1 VSQREPRP
9 TRRSFLADVAA
20 GAAAGAALP
29 ATLACA
35 AASGPVPSSADRPS
49 SRGADGEAR
58 CIASDNGLAA
68 VATAHAAM
76 LRGESPVDAAV
87 SGVNLNELD
96 PEDNTV
102 GYGGLPNE
110 EGVVEL
116 DAAVMDGRTHRAGAV
131 ASLRNIKT
139 PSRVA
144 LKVMRRSDHV
154 LLVGEGAL
162 RFARAHGFIEEN
174 LLTEKS
180 RKLWLYWKETLS
192 GRDDWFPPTDD
203 EIANDPV
210 LRHRPTGTIHLS
222 ARDLNGDFGCTTTTS
237 GLAFKIPGRVG
248 DSPLIGDGL
257 YLDNDVGSAG
267 GTGRGEA
274 SILACGAFA
283 VVERM
288 RAGRAPLDA
297 CLDVL
302 ARVVDQSRRNG
313 NADGDGR
320 PTFNLSLYAL
330 AKDGRYGSASLI
342 AGPKFAVADS
352 SGARLESGGHLFD
365 AK

>member
-1 VSQREPRP
+1 MHESPS
-9 TRRSFLADVAA
+9 TRRSFLAAVAA
-20 GAAAGAALP
+20 GAAVP

-35 AASGPVPSSADRPS
+35 AAQATEPTAAAG
-49 SRGADGEAR
+49 GAVGAGGDAR
-58 CIASDNGLAA
+58 CIASGNGLAA
-68 VATAHAAM
+68 VATALAAM
-76 LRGESPVDAAV
+76 RHGQSPVDAAV
-87 SGVNLNELD
+87 AGVNLNELD
-96 PEDNTV
+96 PEDDSV

-116 DAAVMDGRTHRAGAV
+116 DAAVMDGPTHRAGAV

-144 LKVMRRSDHV
+144 LQVMRRSDHV

-162 RFARAHGFIEEN
+162 RFARAHGFSEEN

-180 RKLWLYWKETLS
+180 RKLWLHWKETLS
-192 GRDDWFPPTDD
+192 AKDDWFPPTAA
-203 EIANDPV
+203 EIAADPV
-210 LRHRPTGTIHLS
+210 LRDRPTGTIHLS
-222 ARDLNGDFGCTTTTS
+222 ARDAQGDLGCTTTTS

-257 YLDNDVGSAG
+257 YLDNEVGSAG

-288 RAGRAPLDA
+288 RSGRAPLDA

-313 NADGDGR
+313 NADGSGR

-342 AGPKFAVADS
+342 DGPTFAVADAA
-352 SGARLESGGHLFD
+352 GPRLERGGHLF
-365 AK
+365 ASASR